1 MAANRRPVCQVGR
14 IKEKS
19 SMKQEK
25 YIDLRKG
32 IKNLYKDHTVTQ
44 IDVVFDFLGY
54 YIKMEKELNNITGTN
69 KETEY
74 IISKCQKWLLSQ
86 NNEIVKK
93 LYGYI

>member
-1 MAANRRPVCQVGR
+1 
-14 IKEKS
+14 
-19 SMKQEK
+19 MKQEK

-44 IDVVFDFLGY
+44 INEVFDL
-54 YIKMEKELNNITGTN
+54 KMEKELNNITGTD

-74 IISKCQKWLLSQ
+74 VIIKCQKWLLSQ